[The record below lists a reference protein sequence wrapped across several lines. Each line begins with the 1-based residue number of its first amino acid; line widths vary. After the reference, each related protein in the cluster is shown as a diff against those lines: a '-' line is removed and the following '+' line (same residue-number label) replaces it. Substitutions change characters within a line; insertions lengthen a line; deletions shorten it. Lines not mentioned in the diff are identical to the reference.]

1 MSSDRRPEKKRRS
14 RTPRP
19 CPNGHPDH
27 HLLRLKDSALAP
39 LGLAR
44 GSLLHVDRSREPR
57 TGDLVWAE
65 LVLAQ
70 DRVRMVRRYEE
81 RDGVVTLIAPG
92 SDELPITYPQYEVL
106 VLGVA
111 EPASAASCQPDPPET
126 GSVLPGQGGDLW
138 VG

>member
-1 MSSDRRPEKKRRS
+1 MSSDYQLKKRRL

-19 CPNGHPDH
+19 CPSGHPDH
-27 HLLRLKDSALAP
+27 QVLQLKHSVLAP
-39 LGLAR
+39 LGLPR
-44 GSLLHVDRSREPR
+44 GSLLHVDRSRKPHN
-57 TGDLVWAE
+57 GDLVWAE

-81 RDGVVTLIAPG
+81 RDGSVKLTAPG
-92 SDELPITYPQYEVL
+92 SGERAITYPRHEVL

-111 EPASAASCQPDPPET
+111 EPASVASCRPDPPET
-126 GSVLPGQGGDLW
+126 GTVLPGHGGDLW